1 MAQHQGLS
9 DEFIAALL
17 RTLWSYRGLDGDLI
31 RTAAVLGV
39 HRSTVRYRLY
49 RIRELTGLEPQDSR
63 SVEALRIVASRQG

>member
-1 MAQHQGLS
+1 MAV
-9 DEFIAALL
+9 LL

-63 SVEALRIVASRQG
+63 SVEALRIVATRQG

>member
-9 DEFIAALL
+9 DEFMAVLL

-63 SVEALRIVASRQG
+63 SVEALRIVATRQG